1 VLKSQISELDQKLVD
16 IRDKN
21 VDLANEINDLKLK
34 GGELSV
40 IYFDKVNSQLGISK
54 SDIVQK
60 DLKIK
65 SLENDLLRTVAALKD
80 FHQRMVKLDSF
91 A

>member
-1 VLKSQISELDQKLVD
+1 VD
-16 IRDKN
+16 IRNKN

-80 FHQRMVKLDSF
+80 FH
-91 A
+91 